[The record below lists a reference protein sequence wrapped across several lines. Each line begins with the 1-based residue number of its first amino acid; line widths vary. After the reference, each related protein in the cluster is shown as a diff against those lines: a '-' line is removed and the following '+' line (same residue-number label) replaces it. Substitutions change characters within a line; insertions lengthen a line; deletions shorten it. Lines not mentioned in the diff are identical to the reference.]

1 MASTQKKWQVL
12 CAALTRSPSEG
23 PVIHGAGERLGPRGR
38 AAQQGWAPGERRVV
52 FPSSIAESGTV
63 IPPQPSPGGVGA
75 NAVELLQGW
84 AENSNSNDNSFFV
97 GPF

>member
-1 MASTQKKWQVL
+1 M
-12 CAALTRSPSEG
+12 
-23 PVIHGAGERLGPRGR
+23 IHGAGERLGPRGR

-63 IPPQPSPGGVGA
+63 IPPQRSPGGVGA